1 MPWRVDRA
9 GSLAFLC
16 LMLASCALPDRPRTA
31 KPRAGRDP
39 VSRPVPDEPVKIGKP
54 YVIGGITYTPRDEP
68 RYDQVGLAS
77 WYGSESGNHTAN
89 GERFRPNWISAAH
102 KTLPLPSYV
111 EVTALATGRT
121 ILLRVNDRGPFVT
134 GRIIDL
140 SRGAA
145 ETLGLLRSGTTAVRV
160 RRVDPPERDRL
171 ALRTGRI
178 ASPRP
183 SVMPQ
188 PFYAPLPAPLPRSQ
202 PVLPPQSLPQ
212 PPEPQPQPRPPL
224 ILDLPPPEVSASR
237 QGWYVQVG
245 SFANRG
251 YADSFVEQ
259 LSTIGR
265 ASVAPAGTLW
275 RARIGPY
282 DEPRARSALAQVQAR
297 GYQGAML
304 VRPAMTP

>member
-16 LMLASCALPDRPRTA
+16 LILASCALPDRPRTGA
-31 KPRAGRDP
+31 VRAGRHP
-39 VSRPVPDEPVKIGKP
+39 ISQPVPDEPVKIGQP

-68 RYDQVGLAS
+68 RYDQVGMAS
-77 WYGSESGNHTAN
+77 WYGNESGNRTAN
-89 GERFRPNWISAAH
+89 GERFRPDWISAAH

-160 RRVDPPERDRL
+160 RRVEPPARDRI
-171 ALRTGRI
+171 ALRTGRL
-178 ASPRP
+178 ASPRRSVAPQLP
-183 SVMPQ
+183 SFPIS
-188 PFYAPLPAPLPRSQ
+188 PAP
-202 PVLPPQSLPQ
+202 PPSPA
-212 PPEPQPQPRPPL
+212 PAPRPPL
-224 ILDLPPPEVSASR
+224 ILDLPPPEVSAAKA
-237 QGWYVQVG
+237 GWYVQVG
-245 SFANRG
+245 SFSNRT
-251 YADSFVEQ
+251 YADSFLQE

-265 ASVAPAGTLW
+265 ASVAPAGSLW

-282 DEPRARSALAQVQAR
+282 DEPRARTALAQVQAR

-304 VRPAMTP
+304 VRPVMTP

>member
-1 MPWRVDRA
+1 MPWRADRA

-16 LMLASCALPDRPRTA
+16 LMLASCALPDRPRTVTA
-31 KPRAGRDP
+31 KAGRSP
-39 VSRPVPDEPVKIGKP
+39 VSRPVPDEPVKIGQP

-77 WYGSESGNHTAN
+77 WYGSESGDQTAN

-121 ILLRVNDRGPFVT
+121 ILLRVNDRGPFVS

-160 RRVDPPERDRL
+160 RRVNPPERDRL
-171 ALRTGRI
+171 ALRTGRL

-183 SVMPQ
+183 TMAPQ
-188 PFYAPLPAPLPRSQ
+188 PVPFR
-202 PVLPPQSLPQ
+202 
-212 PPEPQPQPRPPL
+212 PPELSPTPSPTPRPRPPL
-224 ILDLPPPEVSASR
+224 ILDLPPPEVSAAAR
-237 QGWYVQVG
+237 PGWYVQLG
-245 SFANRG
+245 SFSNRA
-251 YADSFVEQ
+251 YADSFAQGLAPV
-259 LSTIGR
+259 GR
-265 ASVAPAGTLW
+265 ISVASAGTMW
-275 RARIGPY
+275 RARMGPY
-282 DEPRARSALAQVQAR
+282 DEVRARTALAQVQAR
-297 GYQGAML
+297 GYQDALL
-304 VRPAMTP
+304 VRP

>member
-1 MPWRVDRA
+1 MPWRADRA

-31 KPRAGRDP
+31 TARAGRSP
-39 VSRPVPDEPVKIGKP
+39 VHRPVPDEPVKIGQP
-54 YVIGGITYTPRDEP
+54 YLIGGITYTPRDEP
-68 RYDQVGLAS
+68 NYDQVGLAS
-77 WYGSESGNHTAN
+77 WYGSESGDKTAN

-145 ETLGLLRSGTTAVRV
+145 ETIGLLRSGTTAVRV
-160 RRVDPPERDRL
+160 RRVEPPARDRL
-171 ALRTGRI
+171 ALRTGRL

-183 SVMPQ
+183 SVAPQ
-188 PFYAPLPAPLPRSQ
+188 PAFIAPPPLAPAPPH
-202 PVLPPQSLPQ
+202 
-212 PPEPQPQPRPPL
+212 RPPL
-224 ILDLPPPEVSASR
+224 ILDLPPPEVSALR
-237 QGWYVQVG
+237 PGWYIQVG
-245 SFANRG
+245 AFGNRA
-251 YADSFVEQ
+251 YADSFAQGLAPV
-259 LSTIGR
+259 GR
-265 ASVAPAGTLW
+265 VSLVSAGSVW

-282 DEPRARSALAQVQAR
+282 QEPKARAALAQVQAR
-297 GYQGAML
+297 GYQDAML
-304 VRPAMTP
+304 VRPDAIQ